1 MSNARQPAFPI
12 HPMFVNRWSP
22 RALTGEAITRDQLHT
37 ILEAARWAPSAYN
50 YQPWRFIYAL
60 RDTAQWGPIF
70 DGVKEG
76 NRTWVKDGSALI
88 VLASAKNAQFPG
100 ADAPGPNAWH
110 SFDAGAAWISM
121 AFQAANMGLIAHA
134 LAGFEAD
141 KIRAATGLPEDYAI
155 NAVIVIGKQGDKA
168 KLPEALQA
176 REAPN
181 DRKPLS
187 ATSFEGKF
195 SA

>member
-1 MSNARQPAFPI
+1 MSNPRQPAHPVA
-12 HPMFVNRWSP
+12 PMFVNRWSP
-22 RALTGEAITRDQLHT
+22 RALTGEAITREQLHT
-37 ILEAARWAPSAYN
+37 VLEAARWAPSAFN

-70 DGVKEG
+70 EGVKEG
-76 NRTWVKDGSALI
+76 NRTWVKDGAALI
-88 VLASAKNAQFPG
+88 VLVSAKNAQFPG

-110 SFDAGAAWISM
+110 SFDSGAAWISM
-121 AFQAANMGLIAHA
+121 AFQAMQMGLVAHA

-141 KIRAATGLPEDYAI
+141 KIRAATALPDDYAV
-155 NAVIVIGKQGDKA
+155 NAVIVIGKQGEKA

-187 ATSFEGKF
+187 AISFEGKF

>member
-1 MSNARQPAFPI
+1 MSNPRQPAHPI
-12 HPMFVNRWSP
+12 NPMFVNRWSP
-22 RALTGEAITRDQLHT
+22 RALTGEAISRDQLNT

-100 ADAPGPNAWH
+100 ADAPGPNA
-110 SFDAGAAWISM
+110 
-121 AFQAANMGLIAHA
+121 
-134 LAGFEAD
+134 
-141 KIRAATGLPEDYAI
+141 
-155 NAVIVIGKQGDKA
+155 
-168 KLPEALQA
+168 
-176 REAPN
+176 
-181 DRKPLS
+181 
-187 ATSFEGKF
+187 
-195 SA
+195 